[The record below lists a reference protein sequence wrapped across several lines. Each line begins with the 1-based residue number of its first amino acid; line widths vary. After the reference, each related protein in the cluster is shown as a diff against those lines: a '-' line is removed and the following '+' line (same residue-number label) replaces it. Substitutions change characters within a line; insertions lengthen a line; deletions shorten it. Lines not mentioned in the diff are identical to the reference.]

1 MTTIPSCSYHDSK
14 RRFAFEKIRYLT
26 CYGNLVGGWGR
37 MNRVCIP
44 KGFSLVELLVVI
56 ALMAVVAAIARS
68 AISTLSGQCR
78 PEGPRRGDVAANLSN
93 TRQRAV
99 EENLS
104 VYRLTFNGV
113 SNNYSLSRVDTGLTL
128 WTKPFNDYGSGIR
141 ISSINSPVV
150 SFQSRG
156 TVAPAGT
163 LVLQNRL
170 NSTATVTFTI
180 NGRTHVQFNMQ

>member
-56 ALMAVVAAIARS
+56 ALMAVVAAIAVPQFQRS
-68 AISTLSGQCR
+68 AANADLRTASR
-78 PEGPRRGDVAANLSN
+78 DVAANLSN